1 MSRTTRR
8 FLVVLTTASLIAP
21 ATGCQTKA
29 GTGAIAGGVGGALV
43 GGAIGNNRGSHNGA
57 SGAAIGGV
65 VGALGG
71 AAVGHSMDKSDQRK
85 AEEQR
90 QREQAAAQQRQQSAQ
105 PTYNSNYAPAAPR
118 TTTTSTLTRGDVVD
132 WTRQGVKD
140 EIIIDR
146 IQRSGQQ
153 FIITSA
159 DERELKSLGVR
170 DTVIVAMKNTS
181 K

>member
-1 MSRTTRR
+1 MSRTPRR

-90 QREQAAAQQRQQSAQ
+90 QREQAAMRQSQ
-105 PTYNSNYAPAAPR
+105 PTYNSNYAPSP
-118 TTTTSTLTRGDVVD
+118 TPTKPTSTLTRGDVVD

-170 DTVIVAMKNTS
+170 DNVITAMKNTS
-181 K
+181 R